1 MNWNVICQ
9 AGAGDDFAPGV
20 SPRLIVAVGK
30 PGSPYSVGSNV
41 VRELYDHGYELRDID
56 IDLLHLATAVYTAD
70 VRIQRRLSADGWT
83 RNLTLH
89 LPVAEPDRWEGA
101 LPVITDMLSFLTGD
115 RWAVSL
121 RGRGEFDRPARK
133 PAPEV
138 IPAVVSL
145 FSGGLDSY
153 AGVVDL
159 IEGRDDLIAL
169 VGQYGKGSTSSA
181 QTNSYQV
188 ITGEYPGRTTRFGF
202 YVQPAKLKG
211 QEAEDTQRSR
221 SILFLA
227 LGTTVASA
235 CGEGTPLYVPENGLI
250 SLNVPL
256 THSRMGSLST
266 KTTHPHFVS
275 LYRDVLAALGVNVPV
290 VLPYRFATKGEM
302 LKNIKSRKA
311 LRLGLPKT
319 LSCSR
324 PDAGRFQKR
333 PPGTHCGYCVPCLIR
348 LSSMKAAS
356 ISTEGAAYFDVL
368 AERPDP
374 HTTKGIDL
382 RGFEIGVERV
392 RALKPLELVAQVLH
406 SGPLP
411 PGEIREYVDV
421 YKRGMEEVG
430 RFIKAGRK

>member
-1 MNWNVICQ
+1 VNWNVICQ
-9 AGAGDDFAPGV
+9 AGADDNFAPDV

-30 PGSPYSVGSNV
+30 PGNPYAVGSNV
-41 VRELYDHGYELRDID
+41 VKELYDRGYELRDID

-89 LPVAEPDRWEGA
+89 LPVAEPGRWEGA

-115 RWAVSL
+115 RWAISL
-121 RGRGEFDRPARK
+121 RGRGEFDRPPRK
-133 PAPEV
+133 PFPKT
-138 IPAVVSL
+138 IPAAVSL

-153 AGVVDL
+153 AGAVDL

-188 ITGEYPGRTTRFGF
+188 VADVYPGRTTRFGF

-211 QEAEDTQRSR
+211 QEAEDTQRAR

-235 CGEGTPLYVPENGLI
+235 CGEGTPLFVPENGLI

-256 THSRMGSLST
+256 TYSRMGSLST
-266 KTTHPHFVS
+266 KTTHPHFIS
-275 LYRDVLAALGVNVPV
+275 LYRDMLAAIGINVPV

-348 LSSMKAAS
+348 LSSMKAAG
-356 ISTEGAAYFDVL
+356 ISTEGAVYFDVL
-368 AERPDP
+368 DERPDP
-374 HTTKGIDL
+374 DTTKGIDL
-382 RGFEIGVERV
+382 RAFEIGVDRV
-392 RALKPLELVAQVLH
+392 RTLKPLELVAQVLH

-421 YKRGMEEVG
+421 YKRGMEEVD
-430 RFIKAGRK
+430 RFLKVSRK

>member
-1 MNWNVICQ
+1 VNWNVICQ
-9 AGAGDDFAPGV
+9 VGAGDNFAPDV
-20 SPRLIVAVGK
+20 SPRLIVAMGK
-30 PGSPYSVGSNV
+30 PGSPYAVGSNV
-41 VRELYDHGYELRDID
+41 IKELYDRGYELRDID
-56 IDLLHLATAVYTAD
+56 IDLLHLATTVYTAD

-89 LPVAEPDRWEGA
+89 LPVAEPGRWEGA

-115 RWAVSL
+115 RWAISL
-121 RGRGEFDRPARK
+121 RGRGEFDRPAKK
-133 PAPEV
+133 PSPET
-138 IPAVVSL
+138 IPAAVSL

-153 AGVVDL
+153 AGAVEL

-188 ITGEYPGRTTRFGF
+188 IADEYPGRTTRFGF

-211 QEAEDTQRSR
+211 QEAEDTQRAR

-235 CGEGTPLYVPENGLI
+235 CGEGVPLFVPENGLI

-266 KTTHPHFVS
+266 KTTHPYFVS
-275 LYRDVLAALGVNVPV
+275 LYRDMLTTLGVNVPV

-348 LSSMKAAS
+348 LSSMRAAG

-368 AERPDP
+368 EERPNP
-374 HTTKGIDL
+374 NTTKGIDL
-382 RGFEIGVERV
+382 RAFEIGVERV
-392 RALKPLELVAQVLH
+392 RALKPLELVGQVLH

-430 RFIKAGRK
+430 RFIKVGRK

>member
-9 AGAGDDFAPGV
+9 VGADDNFAPDM
-20 SPRLIVAVGK
+20 SPRLIVAMGK
-30 PGSPYSVGSNV
+30 PGSPHAVGSHV
-41 VRELYDHGYELRDID
+41 VKDIYDRGFELQDID
-56 IDLLHLATAVYTAD
+56 LDLLHLATGVYTAD
-70 VRIQRRLSADGWT
+70 VRVERRFAEDGWT

-89 LPVAEPDRWEGA
+89 LPVAEPGRWEGA

-115 RWAVSL
+115 RWGISL
-121 RGRGEFDRPARK
+121 RGRGAFSRPPRK
-133 PAPEV
+133 SPPEI
-138 IPAVVSL
+138 IPAAVSL

-153 AGVVDL
+153 AGAVDL
-159 IEGRDDLIAL
+159 LEESDAMIAL
-169 VGQYGKGSTSSA
+169 VGQYGKGFTSSA

-188 ITGEYPGRTTRFGF
+188 IADEYPGRTTRFGF
-202 YVQPAKLKG
+202 YVQPAKLEG
-211 QEAEDTQRSR
+211 QVAEDTQRAR

-235 CGEGTPLYVPENGLI
+235 CGEGMPLYVPENGLI

-266 KTTHPHFVS
+266 KTTHPHFIS
-275 LYRDVLAALGVNVPV
+275 LYRDVLAALGINVPV

-333 PPGTHCGYCVPCLIR
+333 PPGTHCGYCVPCFIR
-348 LSSMKAAS
+348 LSSMKAAG

-368 AERPDP
+368 DERPDP
-374 HTTKGIDL
+374 DTTKGIDL
-382 RGFEIGVERV
+382 RAFEIGVERV

-430 RFIKAGRK
+430 RFLKAGRK

>member
-1 MNWNVICQ
+1 VNWNVICQ
-9 AGAGDDFAPGV
+9 VGAGDDFAPDV
-20 SPRLIVAVGK
+20 SAPLIVALGK
-30 PGSPYSVGSNV
+30 PGSRYAVGSNV
-41 VRELYDHGYELRDID
+41 VKELYGRGYELRDVD

-89 LPVAEPDRWEGA
+89 LPVAEPGRWEGA
-101 LPVITDMLSFLTGD
+101 LPVITNMLSFLTGD

-121 RGRGEFDRPARK
+121 RRRLEFDRPARK
-133 PAPEV
+133 SVPEV
-138 IPAVVSL
+138 IPAAVSL

-153 AGVVDL
+153 AGAVEL
-159 IEGRDDLIAL
+159 IEEREDLIAL

-181 QTNSYQV
+181 QTNSYKV
-188 ITGEYPGRTTRFGF
+188 IANEYAGRTTRFGF

-211 QEAEDTQRSR
+211 QAAEDTQRAR

-235 CGEGTPLYVPENGLI
+235 CGEGTTLFVPEKGLI

-256 THSRMGSLST
+256 THSRIGSLST
-266 KTTHPHFVS
+266 KTTHPYFVS
-275 LYRDVLAALGVNVPV
+275 LYKEMLAALGINVPV

-311 LRLGLPKT
+311 LRIGLPKT
-319 LSCSR
+319 VSCSR
-324 PDAGRFQKR
+324 PDAGRFQGR

-348 LSSMKAAS
+348 LSSMKAAG
-356 ISTEGAAYFDVL
+356 ISTDGAAYFDVL
-368 AERPDP
+368 DERPNPD
-374 HTTKGIDL
+374 TTKGIDV
-382 RGFEIGVERV
+382 RAFEIGVERI

-411 PGEIREYVDV
+411 PGEIQENVDT

-430 RFIKAGRK
+430 RFLRVGRK